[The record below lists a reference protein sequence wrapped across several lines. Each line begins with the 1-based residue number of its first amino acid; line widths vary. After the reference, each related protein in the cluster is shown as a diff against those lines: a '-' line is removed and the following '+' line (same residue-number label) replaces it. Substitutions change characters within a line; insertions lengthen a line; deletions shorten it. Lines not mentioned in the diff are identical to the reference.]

1 MWARVEACNADGLR
15 GRVYKGQERASAK
28 HVEPQR
34 LMRSLRLA
42 QAPLRRAQALR
53 YAKRTK
59 CTETSAMKKLE
70 VTQARQEFSETLNEV
85 DTLLR
90 TIARRRGTR

>member
-1 MWARVEACNADGLR
+1 
-15 GRVYKGQERASAK
+15 
-28 HVEPQR
+28 
-34 LMRSLRLA
+34 
-42 QAPLRRAQALR
+42 
-53 YAKRTK
+53 
-59 CTETSAMKKLE
+59 MKKLE